1 MNYKIKE
8 LNDELK
14 PRERL
19 KKYGVDSLSD
29 VELLAII
36 LRCGTKNMNVLD
48 LSNKILNDYNGI
60 NNLSNISLNA
70 LSKIKGIGEAKAI
83 SILAC
88 LELGKRSLKINKDKI
103 NINNGKVV
111 YDLFKYDYINIY
123 QEHFVILFLDVKK
136 NLITKELLYVGTI
149 SNAIVHPREVFKS
162 AIKNNA
168 SYIIL
173 LHNHPSGDSTPSN
186 ADINL
191 TKIIKEAGNIIG
203 IPLIDHIIIGYN
215 NYYSFYD
222 KERID
227 IDE

>member
-1 MNYKIKE
+1 MNYRIKE

-19 KKYGVDSLSD
+19 KKYGVNGLSD
-29 VELLAII
+29 GELLAII
-36 LRCGTKNMNVLD
+36 LRCGTKNMNVLE
-48 LSNKILNDYNGI
+48 LSNKILTDYNGI
-60 NNLSNISLNA
+60 TNLSNISLNT

-83 SILAC
+83 SILAS

-103 NINNGKVV
+103 IINNSKVI
-111 YDLFKYDYINIY
+111 YDLFKYDYINVF
-123 QEHFVILFLDVKK
+123 QEYFTVLFLDTKK

-149 SNAIVHPREVFKS
+149 SSAIVHPREVFKS
-162 AIKNNA
+162 AMKHSA

-173 LHNHPSGDSTPSN
+173 IHNHPSGDSTPSN
-186 ADINL
+186 ADIDL
-191 TKIIKEAGNIIG
+191 TKKIKESGDIIG
-203 IPLIDHIIIGYN
+203 IPLIDHIIIGHN